1 MRFKVPKDVDI
12 EDRIVGPLTVKQLAW
27 LGGGGGIC
35 LLLWKLIEFQVF
47 VFVGIIIMSLSASF
61 AFVRPYNQSL
71 VAFCGSV
78 LLYISKPKLY
88 IWRRIE
94 QIFPKNNQI
103 SKNPKSDLVM
113 VVKKGLSASE
123 IENLAETLDT
133 SGKS

>member
-12 EDRIVGPLTVKQLAW
+12 EDRIVGPLTVKQLSW
-27 LGGGGGIC
+27 LGGGGAIC

-47 VFVGIIIMSLSASF
+47 VFVGIIIMSISASF

-78 LLYISKPKLY
+78 LLYLSKPKIY

-94 QIFPKNNQI
+94 QIFPRNNQI
-103 SKNPKSDLVM
+103 SKNAKNDLVM

-123 IENLAETLDT
+123 IENLAGTLDAN
-133 SGKS
+133 GKN